1 MTLDEYKRGL
11 ETFDWYYN
19 YSDDYSVWSQASAR
33 KSELEAAQKM
43 HDPDRTIWQEVAKR
57 KLA

>member
-33 KSELEAAQKM
+33 KSELEVAQKI

>member
-1 MTLDEYKRGL
+1 MTLDEYKKGL

-33 KSELEAAQKM
+33 KSELQAAQQI

-57 KLA
+57 KLK